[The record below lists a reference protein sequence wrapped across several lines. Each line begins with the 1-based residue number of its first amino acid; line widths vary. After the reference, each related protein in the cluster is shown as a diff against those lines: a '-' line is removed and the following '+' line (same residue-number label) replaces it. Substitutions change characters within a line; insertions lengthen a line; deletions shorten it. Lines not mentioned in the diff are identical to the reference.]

1 MIKNDKKLLI
11 IDPTGEY
18 FNSFNEND
26 NITKL
31 NLGIDTILDT
41 GRLSFSQWATL
52 FETNDSTQPAVLA
65 DAIKSLRYQKKIGSN
80 DVYQKNGK
88 ALIEVSQAMSS
99 LSIQDTSFDMSLL
112 SRQIAEE
119 AVEISRD
126 MKTYIAGSFQ
136 FNQKQWLVQK
146 VEYKISNTKL
156 SDFFSPKTKA
166 KTDLIEKIDSFLKN
180 DIHSLYINTSTI
192 GTSDSIGGM
201 IVELISTYIIDS
213 KKKDNIAFV
222 MFIDEV
228 HRYSQNN
235 QENNYQ
241 IGLTSIARE
250 GRKKGIFLFL
260 TTQNPQDVPKE
271 LLGQIGTLLIHRLTH
286 KNELEA
292 IKNHLSEQ
300 SYRQVNKLNQGEAI
314 LTSINI
320 VRDLHIEIIKSDR
333 PHANSTT
340 LL

>member
-1 MIKNDKKLLI
+1 
-11 IDPTGEY
+11 
-18 FNSFNEND
+18 
-26 NITKL
+26 
-31 NLGIDTILDT
+31 
-41 GRLSFSQWATL
+41 
-52 FETNDSTQPAVLA
+52 
-65 DAIKSLRYQKKIGSN
+65 
-80 DVYQKNGK
+80 
-88 ALIEVSQAMSS
+88 
-99 LSIQDTSFDMSLL
+99 
-112 SRQIAEE
+112 
-119 AVEISRD
+119 
-126 MKTYIAGSFQ
+126 
-136 FNQKQWLVQK
+136 
-146 VEYKISNTKL
+146 
-156 SDFFSPKTKA
+156 
-166 KTDLIEKIDSFLKN
+166 
-180 DIHSLYINTSTI
+180 
-192 GTSDSIGGM
+192 M

-222 MFIDEV
+222 MFIDEA